1 MNFIKTYFAS
11 LLAVFTGL
19 LILILFSI
27 SLIGSFSKKEEISVA
42 DKSILHL
49 KLNDQIVENAS
60 TEEFDIDLSQFSP
73 LPIDATTG
81 KMGLYQIIANINR
94 AKEDSRIAG
103 IYLNTGLFVQAGW
116 ANLKS
121 IRDALIDFKTSEKF
135 IYAYSETYGEKAYY
149 LASVADKIFMP
160 AIGGMEFNG
169 LASSPMFYTGL
180 FEKLEIQ
187 PKIFKVGT
195 FKSAVEPYMLKKMSE
210 ANRLQTEKY
219 LGDIWDVFRREV
231 ATSRKITPDDI
242 DRLAAE
248 LILADGIEAQKA
260 GLTDEVAYEE
270 EVFNQMKEASGRDED
285 EKIRL
290 ISLKKYMKAPA
301 GNAKFSKNKIAV
313 VFAEG
318 VIGFG
323 KSSDGNMGSET
334 IVKELKKA
342 REDKQV
348 KAIVL
353 RVNSPGGNIIASDL
367 IAAEVQLCKNQK
379 PIIVSM
385 ADVAASGGYYI
396 SAHADRIFAQEN
408 TITGSIGIFGILYD
422 GNQFLNS
429 KLGITVDEVETHPQA
444 NIGDPTLPW
453 SPADEAVIQNSVKKG
468 YGTFINLVREGRE
481 FQDSLSVDKIAQGRV
496 WSGKDALELKLVDEI
511 GDLKAAIAH
520 AAEKAGVTDDYRIER
535 LPRAV
540 NPLQELLG
548 TMTGEVSIK
557 IENNI
562 PLQEELKLLQKIK
575 SMIPK
580 SGVYALMPYSVEIR

>member
-19 LILILFSI
+19 LILFIFAMGLVS
-27 SLIGSFSKKEEISVA
+27 SFSQKEEISVA
-42 DKSILHL
+42 DQSILRL
-49 KLNDQIVENAS
+49 KLNEQIVENAS
-60 TEEFDIDLSQFSP
+60 TDELDLDLSQFSP
-73 LPIDATTG
+73 LPFDATTAR
-81 KMGLYQIIANINR
+81 MGLYQIVDNIKR

-103 IYLNTGLFVQAGW
+103 IYLNTGLFIQAGW

-121 IRDALIDFKTSEKF
+121 IRDALIDFKTGEKF

-149 LASVADKIFMP
+149 LASAADKIFMP

-169 LASSPMFYTGL
+169 FASTPMFYTGL
-180 FEKLEIQ
+180 FEKLEIE

-210 ANRLQTEKY
+210 ANRLQTEQY
-219 LGDIWDVFRREV
+219 LGDIWEVFRREV
-231 ATSRKITPDDI
+231 ATSRRLSPDEI
-242 DRLAAE
+242 DRLATE
-248 LILADGIEAQKA
+248 LILADGIQAKKA
-260 GLTDEVAYEE
+260 GLIDEIAYEE
-270 EVFNQMKEASGRDED
+270 EVLNQLKEASGKDED
-285 EKIRL
+285 EKVNF
-290 ISLKKYMKAPA
+290 ISLKKYIKAPK
-301 GNAKFSKNKIAV
+301 GDAKFSKNKIAV

-318 VIGFG
+318 VIGMG
-323 KSSDGNMGSET
+323 KSSDGSMGSET

-422 GNQFLNS
+422 GNQFLNN
-429 KLGITVDEVETHPQA
+429 KLGITTDEVETHPQA
-444 NIGDPTLPW
+444 NIADPTRPW
-453 SPADEAVIQNSVKKG
+453 SPADEAVIQRSVSKG
-468 YGTFINLVREGRE
+468 YGTFINLVKEGRG
-481 FQDSLSVDKIAQGRV
+481 FQDSLSVDQIGQGRV
-496 WSGKDALELKLVDEI
+496 WSGKDALEIKLVDEI
-511 GDLKAAIAH
+511 GDLGSAIAY
-520 AAEKAGVTDDYRIER
+520 AADKAGVADDFRIQR

-540 NPLQELLG
+540 SPLQELLG
-548 TMTGEVSIK
+548 TVTGESK
-557 IENNI
+557 IALGNLV
-562 PLQEELKLLQKIK
+562 PLQQELKILQRIRK
-575 SMIPK
+575 MIPE
-580 SGVYALMPYSVEIR
+580 SGVYALMPYSVEIQ